1 MRLLRAI
8 GLACGLTTMALAV
21 HSWAIVSTGAALGTD
36 LGVAAV
42 APGELEAS
50 SGLVLQ
56 ATGLQPAA
64 APATGAVWLRNITG
78 APVRVRLRAL
88 PSTRAL
94 DGALELTVAARGGR
108 TVLGRSWSPVVL
120 TLGVGK
126 AATLPLRARLLRPQQ
141 GLIAD
146 VALEL
151 GADPVLPR

>member
-8 GLACGLTTMALAV
+8 GLVCGLTTMALAV
-21 HSWAIVSTGAALGTD
+21 HSWAIASTGAALGTD

-42 APGELEAS
+42 APGELQVP

-56 ATGLQPAA
+56 ASGMQPSG
-64 APATGAVWLRNITG
+64 APVSGELSLRNITG
-78 APVRVRLRAL
+78 APVRVRIRAL

-94 DGALELTVAARGGR
+94 DGALALTVTSRGR
-108 TVLGRSWSPVVL
+108 RATLSRQWSPVLL
-120 TLGVGK
+120 TLGIGRR
-126 AATLPLRARLLRPQQ
+126 ATLPLRARLLRAQQ

-151 GADPVLPR
+151 RSDPAPPR